1 VNEAVKARVPI
12 ALALTAA
19 AVRLIP
25 LQFLHPLNWDELEFW
40 RATSWIA
47 QGRVPF
53 RDFWEHHSPLV
64 WFVFAPF
71 TLLSNSP
78 GVDAVIVLRW
88 AQILVWIATFWL
100 LHVWMRGAGIE
111 RFARWSAMALAL
123 CSSLFMTP
131 AVEYRVEALGCS
143 LVMAGLVCAQRER
156 YFFAGAA
163 FCLAG
168 FANLRL
174 GPVLVVAV
182 LLLLVTRRL
191 RAAAVVAGGFA
202 ALAACLGYFA
212 VTGSLHAL
220 YQQVWVENLAE
231 KYATPVVGGFVHR
244 LLVPFGVRIIGSD
257 RLFEL
262 AAVDVGGIAV
272 LLLGFAGMLF
282 AWRKRGDV
290 LLLAFLQLTNLAFI
304 AIMKFIYNYHF
315 ALTVVL
321 MVPLIA
327 IVLERMS
334 ESAVGGGR
342 WAVFSDRDGPPP
354 SDHRLPDVVLAII
367 VVAWS
372 VNAFAA
378 IFRGKELDRAY
389 QDRIMREVDARTQP
403 GDQVWSGIPWA
414 LRREPAYWF
423 WFLPELPRQLVKQ
436 GLAPRY
442 EPRNPP
448 AAVVAEHNVLV
459 WLASV
464 QRELV
469 PYFVHHYIPVWR
481 ELWVPALN
489 ARLAPGASYEWIVP
503 RDGNYRVYVSPA
515 LAQHPWFRT
524 PLGVTS
530 YKRADAARFTVTL
543 PPPGAGAIR
552 FDRDVAQLRKGE
564 RITAFN
570 PTNET
575 VAVILMSTD
584 DRVLFRQP
592 PPGVTLEGETTRITH
607 VPDFTP

>member
-334 ESAVGGGR
+334 ESAVGGR
-342 WAVFSDRDGPPP
+342 RSAVDRDGDGPPTA
-354 SDHRLPDVVLAII
+354 DHRLPDVVLAII

>member
-1 VNEAVKARVPI
+1 VNESVKARVPI

-19 AVRLIP
+19 VVRLIP
-25 LQFLHPLNWDELEFW
+25 LQFLHPLNWDELEFY

-47 QGRVPF
+47 EGRVPF

-71 TLLSNSP
+71 TLLTNSP
-78 GVDAVIVLRW
+78 GVDAVVVLRW
-88 AQILVWIATFWL
+88 VQIPVWIATFWL
-100 LHVWMRGAGIE
+100 LHIWMRDAGID
-111 RFARWSAMALAL
+111 RFARWSATALAL

-131 AVEYRVEALGCS
+131 AVEYRVEALGCA
-143 LVMAGLVCAQRER
+143 LVMAGLVFAQRER
-156 YFFAGAA
+156 YFFSGAA

-191 RAAAVVAGGFA
+191 RAATVVAGGFT

-212 VTGSLHAL
+212 ATGSLRAL

-231 KYATPVVGGFVHR
+231 KYATPVVGAFLHR
-244 LLVPFGVRIIGSD
+244 LLVPFGVRIIASD
-257 RLFEL
+257 RLFEV
-262 AAVDVGGIAV
+262 AAVDAGGIAV
-272 LLLGFAGMLF
+272 LLLGFVGMFF

-290 LLLAFLQLTNLAFI
+290 LLLAILQLTNLAFI

-327 IVLERMS
+327 IVIERIP
-334 ESAVGGGR
+334 R
-342 WAVFSDRDGPPP
+342 RN
-354 SDHRLPDVVLAII
+354 VVLAIL
-367 VVAWS
+367 VVAWG

-389 QDRIMREVDARTQP
+389 QDLLMREVDARTQP
-403 GDQVWSGIPWA
+403 GDRVWSGIPWA

-442 EPRNPP
+442 EPRDPP
-448 AAVVAEHNVLV
+448 AAVVAEHNVQI
-459 WLASV
+459 WLANV
-464 QRELV
+464 QRELL
-469 PYFVHHYIPVWR
+469 PYFAHHYIPVWR
-481 ELWVPALN
+481 ELWLPAMN
-489 ARLAPGASYEWIVP
+489 ARLGPGGSYEWTVP

-515 LAQHPWFRT
+515 LARHPWFRT
-524 PLGVTS
+524 PLGVVS
-530 YKRADAARFTVTL
+530 YKRADADRLTVTL

-552 FDRDVAQLRKGE
+552 FDRDVAHLRKGE
-564 RITAFN
+564 RISAFN
-570 PTNET
+570 PTNED

-607 VPDFTP
+607 VPQFRP

>member
-1 VNEAVKARVPI
+1 MNETVKARVPI

-47 QGRVPF
+47 HGRVPF

-71 TLLSNSP
+71 TWLSNSP
-78 GVDAVIVLRW
+78 GVDAVLVLRW
-88 AQILVWIATFWL
+88 AQVLVWIATFWL

-131 AVEYRVEALGCS
+131 AVEYRVEALGCA

-156 YFFAGAA
+156 YFFAGVA

-182 LLLLVTRRL
+182 LLLLITRRL
-191 RAAAVVAGGFA
+191 RAAAVVAGGFT

-212 VTGSLHAL
+212 ATGSLRAL

-272 LLLGFAGMLF
+272 LLLGFAGMLL
-282 AWRKRGDV
+282 AWRKRGDL
-290 LLLAFLQLTNLAFI
+290 LLLAILQLANLAFI

-327 IVLERMS
+327 LVLERFT
-334 ESAVGGGR
+334 ESAVGSR
-342 WAVFSDRDGPPP
+342 RSAV
-354 SDHRLPDVVLAII
+354 LTILVI
-367 VVAWS
+367 AWS

-389 QDRIMREVDARTQP
+389 QDRIMREVDARTRP
-403 GDQVWSGIPWA
+403 GDEVWSGIPWA

-442 EPRNPP
+442 EPRDPP

-459 WLASV
+459 WLATV

-481 ELWVPALN
+481 ELWVPAMN
-489 ARLAPGASYEWIVP
+489 ARLASGGSYEWIVP
-503 RDGNYRVYVSPA
+503 RDGGYRVYVSSA
-515 LAQHPWFRT
+515 LARHPWFRA
-524 PLGVTS
+524 PLGVTA
-530 YKRADAARFTVTL
+530 YRRADAARLTVTL
-543 PPPGAGAIR
+543 PPPGEGAIR

-570 PTNET
+570 PTNEA

-607 VPDFTP
+607 VPDFRP